1 MTRSQPK
8 NLMHSLGGSSFRAQA
23 NFFALR
29 FIIDDLDKCDY
40 ERARKVVEALS
51 HVGEYPVL

>member
-1 MTRSQPK
+1 
-8 NLMHSLGGSSFRAQA
+8 MHSLVGSSFRAQA

-29 FIIDDLDKCDY
+29 FIIDDLDY